1 MRIET
6 IASNAFYPLWKKY
19 KPAVVKT
26 MVDAAEDGTAT
37 YQFSKHEFSDLDPK
51 KNSTYTFKMSLSEG
65 QLVASIKTSLVAQD
79 LVMLL
84 KQSAKAWEMIEAYS
98 FDFVLDKHYVL
109 TVTCVKELPKE
120 EEEEDNT
127 EEKSDPTEK

>member
-19 KPAVVKT
+19 KPAVVKL

-37 YQFSKHEFSDLDPK
+37 YQFSKHEFSDIDPK

-84 KQSAKAWEMIEAYS
+84 KQSAKAWELIEAYS
-98 FDFVLDKHYVL
+98 YDFVLDKHYVL
-109 TVTCVKELPKE
+109 TVTCVKELPT
-120 EEEEDNT
+120 EEEEDD
-127 EEKSDPTEK
+127 EKDGKASE

>member
-19 KPAVVKT
+19 KPAVVKM
-26 MVDAAEDGTAT
+26 MVDAAEEGTAT
-37 YQFSKHEFSDLDPK
+37 YQFSKHEFSDIDPK
-51 KNSTYTFKMSLSEG
+51 KNSTYTFKMALSQG

-84 KQSAKAWEMIEAYS
+84 KQSAKAWELIESYS
-98 FDFVLDKHYVL
+98 YNFELDKHYVL
-109 TVTCVKELPKE
+109 TVTCVKEIPE
-120 EEEEDNT
+120 EEE
-127 EEKSDPTEK
+127 SDEPASE

>member
-19 KPAVVKT
+19 KPAVVKL

-37 YQFSKHEFSDLDPK
+37 YQFSKHEFSDIDPK

-84 KQSAKAWEMIEAYS
+84 KQSAKAWELIEAYS
-98 FDFVLDKHYVL
+98 YDFVLDKHYVL
-109 TVTCVKELPKE
+109 TVTCVKELPTV
-120 EEEEDNT
+120 EEEDD
-127 EEKSDPTEK
+127 EKDGKASE